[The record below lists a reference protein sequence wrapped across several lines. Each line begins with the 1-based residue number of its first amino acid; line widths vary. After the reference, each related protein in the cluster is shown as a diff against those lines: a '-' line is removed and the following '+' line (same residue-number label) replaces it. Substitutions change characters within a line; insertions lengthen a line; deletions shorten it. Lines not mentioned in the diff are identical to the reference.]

1 MKTMPPWAEDE
12 EPREVAEAAAPA
24 PTIHL
29 WLGRKAMGGGYQI
42 DDESMIDVLAR
53 RDDPD
58 LRAGVL
64 ENMNAGWYFLGLGCV
79 AGLVIFGLLTEILV
93 GSEARNVVLAAF
105 GGLTFFCLAGNAT
118 ILYRRYYFIPQAR
131 RLAQTNG
138 FSNPHYIN
146 AMRHALPPNRTLVWQ
161 AVAGVVA
168 FSMFLS
174 SI

>member
-1 MKTMPPWAEDE
+1 VKSVPPWAVPE
-12 EPREVAEAAAPA
+12 EPREVAPAAAPA

-29 WLGRKAMGGGYQI
+29 WLGRRAMGGGYQI
-42 DDESMIDVLAR
+42 GDESMIDVLAR

-58 LRAGVL
+58 GRGVVL

-79 AGLVIFGLLTEILV
+79 AGLVIFSLLTDFLV
-93 GSEARNVVLAAF
+93 GSETRNVVLAVF

-138 FSNPHYIN
+138 FSDQQYID

-161 AVAGVVA
+161 AVAGVIA
-168 FSMFLS
+168 FLMFLS
-174 SI
+174 SM